1 MPSEDKLNQARL
13 EAGEILAM
21 PDEEVVKLF
30 HRERQQRKLAR
41 LVRHLDRLALNG
53 GEDARIGEAA
63 LKRLG
68 FSVQRG

>member
-1 MPSEDKLNQARL
+1 MPSDDKLNEARL
-13 EAGEILAM
+13 EASAILAM
-21 PDEEVVKLF
+21 PQDEVLKLF
-30 HRERQQRKLAR
+30 HRERKQRKLGR

-68 FSVQRG
+68 FSIQ

>member
-1 MPSEDKLNQARL
+1 MPSDDKLNEARL
-13 EAGEILAM
+13 EAGAILAM
-21 PDEEVVKLF
+21 PQDEVLKLF
-30 HRERQQRKLAR
+30 HRERKQGLLGR

-68 FSVQRG
+68 FSIQ

>member
-1 MPSEDKLNQARL
+1 MPSDDKLNEARL
-13 EAGEILAM
+13 EAGAILAM
-21 PDEEVVKLF
+21 PLDEVLKLF
-30 HRERQQRKLAR
+30 HRERKQRKLGR

-68 FSVQRG
+68 FSIQ